1 MKKSWGLIILL
12 YCCCIGMFFSL
23 SFQEKELIIKENH
36 NLESEEL
43 SMETQTQISILI
55 NGRPFEASLEQNET
69 TQAFQKLLPLKIT
82 MNELNGNE
90 KYRYLESMLPSNPI
104 KVETIE
110 AGDIMLYGD
119 NCLVLFYEDFKTSY
133 SYTRI
138 GKIENVEEL
147 QEVIGTGSIEIEI
160 IK

>member
-12 YCCCIGMFFSL
+12 CCCCIGMFFSL
-23 SFQEKELIIKENH
+23 SFQEKELIIKENN

-43 SMETQTQISILI
+43 SMENQSQISIII

-82 MNELNGNE
+82 MNELNDNE

-110 AGDIMLYGD
+110 VGDIMLYGD

-147 QEVIGTGSIEIEI
+147 QEVIGTG
-160 IK
+160 

>member
-1 MKKSWGLIILL
+1 MKKTLFVLL
-12 YCCCIGMFFSL
+12 VLLGVTGVVLFWNRNHDDV
-23 SFQEKELIIKENH
+23 ENRLF
-36 NLESEEL
+36 LEENE
-43 SMETQTQISILI
+43 MKIEVVIHDQV
-55 NGRPFEASLEQNET
+55 LEGVLENT
-69 TQAFQKLLPLKIT
+69 DSARAFYQMLPLSLT

>member
-12 YCCCIGMFFSL
+12 CCCCIGMYFSL

-43 SMETQTQISILI
+43 SMETQTQISIFI
-55 NGRPFEASLEQNET
+55 NGRPFEVSLEQNET

-90 KYRYLESMLPSNPI
+90 N
-104 KVETIE
+104 T
-110 AGDIMLYGD
+110 
-119 NCLVLFYEDFKTSY
+119 
-133 SYTRI
+133 
-138 GKIENVEEL
+138 
-147 QEVIGTGSIEIEI
+147 VI
-160 IK
+160 

>member
-1 MKKSWGLIILL
+1 
-12 YCCCIGMFFSL
+12 
-23 SFQEKELIIKENH
+23 
-36 NLESEEL
+36 
-43 SMETQTQISILI
+43 METQTQISILI
-55 NGRPFEASLEQNET
+55 NGRPFEVSLEQNET

-138 GKIENVEEL
+138 GK
-147 QEVIGTGSIEIEI
+147 
-160 IK
+160 